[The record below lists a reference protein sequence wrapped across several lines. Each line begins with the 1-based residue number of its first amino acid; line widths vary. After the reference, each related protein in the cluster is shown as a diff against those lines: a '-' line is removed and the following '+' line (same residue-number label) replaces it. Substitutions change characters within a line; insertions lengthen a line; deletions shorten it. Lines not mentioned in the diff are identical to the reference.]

1 MHQIVGI
8 RNSGVFGEQ
17 NRSWREMKSAVLVVK
32 WQLLAFPWSA
42 EKESFMSDG
51 SLKKLNTFAIQV
63 TLSRALMIDFT
74 CRMIRVTY
82 HFVIKVLFCPLLTSV
97 T

>member
-1 MHQIVGI
+1 M
-8 RNSGVFGEQ
+8 FGEQ
-17 NRSWREMKSAVLVVK
+17 DRSWREMKSAVLVAK
-32 WQLLAFPWSA
+32 WQLLACPWSA
-42 EKESFMSDG
+42 EKESFTNDG

-74 CRMIRVTY
+74 CRTIRVTY
-82 HFVIKVLFCPLLTSV
+82 HFVIKVFFCPLLTSG